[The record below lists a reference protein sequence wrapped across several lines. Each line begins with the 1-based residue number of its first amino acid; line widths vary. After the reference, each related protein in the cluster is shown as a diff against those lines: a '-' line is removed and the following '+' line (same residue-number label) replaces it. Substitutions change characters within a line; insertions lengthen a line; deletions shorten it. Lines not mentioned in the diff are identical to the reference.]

1 MYMEEIRLSGFDC
14 SGFVNMCSAILVLI
28 LKGLPQVRQSRVHG
42 FQGSIAARRPVFF
55 DTDGG
60 HNYINHSGIYI
71 GDGKFIHA
79 SSGSGKKSVVISDL
93 TSGFY
98 ATLI

>member
-1 MYMEEIRLSGFDC
+1 
-14 SGFVNMCSAILVLI
+14 MCSAILVINLE
-28 LKGLPQVRQSRVHG
+28 RVAASQAKQGYMG
-42 FQGSIAARRPVFF
+42 FQGSIAARRPRIFS

-79 SSGSGKKSVVISDL
+79 SSGSGKEECCYK
-93 TSGFY
+93 
-98 ATLI
+98 